1 MRLYT
6 RLWLFVC
13 VPLAAV
19 GASLAFVKFPV
30 AVTFLFIYFG
40 ALGMLLTLGFVAE
53 YWECSSHGRM
63 RLLACG
69 AVVGGSVA
77 CSFIGLASV
86 LGPRVFLLGVLVLA
100 GSPYAMRRYRRWL
113 GVARQTG
120 CLRSLAR
127 AGARARPHYASR
139 PQPDLSTL
147 TDEQLCQLWRA
158 SYLALLNPSASPVS
172 TTVVERQ
179 RYLDEFE
186 RRNRSGFAI
195 WLASGP
201 RASASPLPYLVG
213 VPTINWDDLTRGQ
226 D

>member
-6 RLWLFVC
+6 RLWLVGC
-13 VPLAAV
+13 GPVAAV
-19 GASLAFVKFPV
+19 GVSLAFVKSPV
-30 AVTFLFIYFG
+30 ALTFLFIYFG
-40 ALGMLLTLGFVAE
+40 AVGMLATVGLVAE
-53 YWECSSHGRM
+53 YWECSSGR
-63 RLLACG
+63 RICLLACG
-69 AVVGGSVA
+69 ALVGGSVG

-86 LGPRVFLLGVLVLA
+86 LGPRVFLLAVLVLA
-100 GSPYAMRRYRRWL
+100 GSPYAMRRYRPWL
-113 GVARQTG
+113 GVARRSR
-120 CLRSLAR
+120 CLRGLAR
-127 AGARARPHYASR
+127 AGTSARPHYASAR
-139 PQPDLSTL
+139 QPDLSTL

-158 SYLALLNPSASPVS
+158 SYVALLNPSASPVS

>member
-1 MRLYT
+1 
-6 RLWLFVC
+6 
-13 VPLAAV
+13 V
-19 GASLAFVKFPV
+19 G
-30 AVTFLFIYFG
+30 
-40 ALGMLLTLGFVAE
+40 
-53 YWECSSHGRM
+53 CSS
-63 RLLACG
+63 
-69 AVVGGSVA
+69 
-77 CSFIGLASV
+77 IGLASV
-86 LGPRVFLLGVLVLA
+86 FGLRDFLLAVVILT
-100 GSPYAMRRYRRWL
+100 GSPYAVRRYRRWL
-113 GVARQTG
+113 GVAGPSR
-120 CLRSLAR
+120 CLRVLSR

-158 SYLALLNPSASPVS
+158 SYLALQNPSASPVC
-172 TTVVERQ
+172 TTVIERQ

-201 RASASPLPYLVG
+201 LASASPLPYLVG